1 MYNKKL
7 GIMLNNKKITTFIVL
22 CLLVS
27 ATAYGQDVVIRK
39 RDCSVCKQSKPVSA
53 FSGDSQKCKACV
65 KNAEERRQ
73 KEIARK
79 QAERD
84 RIAHEQAERES
95 KKAYELGEE
104 YYYGRN
110 GKSKNYTE
118 AAKNYRKA
126 AEQGHADGQNNLGA
140 MYLNGYGVTKDY
152 AEAVKWYRK
161 AAEQGHADGQNNL
174 GFMYD
179 YGYGVTKDIS
189 QAKYWY
195 KKAAVKGHELAKD
208 NLKTLNSY

>member
-126 AEQGHADGQNNLGA
+126 AEQGHADGQNNLG
-140 MYLNGYGVTKDY
+140 
-152 AEAVKWYRK
+152 
-161 AAEQGHADGQNNL
+161 
-174 GFMYD
+174 FMYD